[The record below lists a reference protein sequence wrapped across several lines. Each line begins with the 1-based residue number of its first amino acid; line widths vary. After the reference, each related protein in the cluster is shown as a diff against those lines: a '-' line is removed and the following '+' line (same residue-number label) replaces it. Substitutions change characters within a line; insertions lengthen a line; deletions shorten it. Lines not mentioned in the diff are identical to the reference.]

1 MICPS
6 CGTQIADNALVCYR
20 CGVAASQPRPAARPE
35 ARSRSRVPVVLALL
49 VLVAGALYL
58 GQAPS
63 GQIPRALS
71 WSIAVLGIVVI
82 GWLLV
87 TRRRR

>member
-1 MICPS
+1 
-6 CGTQIADNALVCYR
+6 
-20 CGVAASQPRPAARPE
+20 
-35 ARSRSRVPVVLALL
+35 VPVVLALL